1 MRRTRRLAWATWAA
15 TLLGIAIGASL
26 LVANRTTA
34 VPVSPIG
41 YNGFWSFAALTFVGL
56 SFASVGALLALRRP
70 GNAIGWLFC
79 GTGVL
84 AGAELLSSQYAIY
97 GLLTEPGSLPRPE
110 LGAWLYEWTG
120 FVAACITATFVL
132 MLFPDGRLPSPAWRP
147 LPWLAGIGI
156 VLTASLLAVW
166 PGPLLLTPFVENPLR
181 FAAARDAVVTVGL
194 LGVGLVLG
202 AVVLSI
208 ASLALRYRRARRLE
222 RQQIKWI
229 AYIAGIH
236 AVAFAMFTLQF
247 YAAPALIALA
257 ASAIPIATGIAILR
271 HRLYDID
278 LLIKRTVV
286 YGATSAAIAASFLI
300 GIVALQALLRPLTS
314 GSELAVAAS
323 TLVSFALFRPILR
336 RVQDVVNRRFDRAR
350 YDAARTLEAF
360 ADRLRDEVDL
370 DTLRGNL
377 LSAVE
382 RTMAPAHASIWLR
395 DSASAPVTISGR
407 PGDRK
412 ELG

>member
-1 MRRTRRLAWATWAA
+1 MRRTRRIAWATWAV
-15 TLLGIAIGASL
+15 TLLGTAIGTSL

-84 AGAELLSSQYAIY
+84 AGAELLSAQYAIY

-156 VLTASLLAVW
+156 VVSASSLAVW

-208 ASLALRYRRARRLE
+208 ASLAIRYRRAHVGE

-229 AYIAGIH
+229 AYVAGIH
-236 AVAFAMFTLQF
+236 AVAFAIFTLQL
-247 YAAPALIALA
+247 YSDPALIALA

-278 LLIKRTVV
+278 LLIKRTLV

-300 GIVALQALLRPLTS
+300 GIVALQALLRPLTT
-314 GSELAVAAS
+314 GSEIAVAGS
-323 TLVSFALFRPILR
+323 TLLSFGLFQPVRR
-336 RVQDVVNRRFDRAR
+336 RVQDVVNRRFDRSR
-350 YDAARTLEAF
+350 YDAERTLDVF
-360 ADRLRDEVDL
+360 ADQLRDEVDL
-370 DTLRGNL
+370 GEVRADL
-377 LSAVE
+377 LGVVHQ
-382 RTMAPAHASIWLR
+382 TMAPAHAALWLWEGR
-395 DSASAPVTISGR
+395 AAPVTISGR
-407 PGDRK
+407 PADRK